1 MIKVTEFILLNVL
14 TVKQCLYPGIKMKIK
29 KLMKKMYKACIEHDT
44 IKEKKLWLKALK
56 KSLKGKN
63 THSIK

>member
-1 MIKVTEFILLNVL
+1 
-14 TVKQCLYPGIKMKIK
+14 MKIK